1 MKELKRFALWLD
13 GDLIFTDNE
22 IESIFNYVMDNIY
35 SLDQV
40 LGDLSVTR
48 VYDNNSGEYLNGWKI
63 DWYSSK
69 KESSVFL
76 FTIQ

>member
-1 MKELKRFALWLD
+1 MKELKRFALWMD
-13 GDLIFTDNE
+13 DNLIFTDNE

-35 SLDQV
+35 SLDKV
-40 LGDLSVTR
+40 MGDLSKTQ
-48 VYDNNSGEYLNGWKI
+48 VYDNNSGEYLNGWEI
-63 DWYSSK
+63 NWYSYE